1 MFICRRRAG
10 VEKEAPE
17 QDARCRRGREAIHWT
32 EKRGALEDMA
42 RHSLSAGEGESGFRA
57 LLRSS
62 LGDLF
67 EAFRAGEETQ
77 DSPSLEAYESILY
90 SLEKQDLIH
99 VLRIAEVLS
108 APIAGR
114 RALHILV
121 RRLAELLEVS
131 RSSLAF
137 LDPER
142 GTGIV
147 AVSQEDPDFMG
158 VSISLES
165 YPEILQSARTGAI
178 TVVKNPVQDP
188 LMHGL
193 RQDQLSRIQNVSIM
207 ALPLV
212 FRGKVFGVLLV
223 QKQRTEEGFTIRDVR
238 ICQLVLALVYRTLQK
253 MCSEETALQGP
264 QPCSP
269 GPGSA
274 APREGWSESV
284 LFSGAPL
291 GVLLLDD
298 RNRITMANPKASEI
312 TGHPA
317 ERLVGMDF
325 DRIVPKERLD
335 GILRLRGQSRE
346 SAQDPLR
353 YHLDY
358 SQPSGQKK
366 VLSFEVHPLKDRM
379 GFAWVFLRDVTKEKQ
394 LEEWLHGKAED
405 LARAN
410 RSLQEAR
417 GSLLKQNEELQR
429 TNERLEELH
438 KMKTSFLAIATH
450 EIRTPLSIILG
461 YNRLLLQGKLGPLT
475 EDQARVL
482 EESVQSCERLL
493 QIVSDMLDFTRLES
507 GKIRLQKR
515 REDIVPLLGRVY
527 RQMKMISDRSGVR
540 FLLDVQEDSIR
551 FPFDPDRIEQVL
563 VNLISNAIKFTPREG
578 SVTLSALRREGTD
591 GAWVEV
597 MVRDTGRGFPAS
609 MVEKAFDGIFPAVWS
624 PSGTRDP
631 EEGSGLGLG
640 ICKRIVEAH
649 GGRIRLESRE
659 GEGSTFIF
667 CLPCEELGSALAG
680 TAEAERSS
688 PK

>member
-1 MFICRRRAG
+1 MER
-10 VEKEAPE
+10 
-17 QDARCRRGREAIHWT
+17 QTH
-32 EKRGALEDMA
+32 
-42 RHSLSAGEGESGFRA
+42 SAGGCESDIQG
-57 LLRSS
+57 LLRQS

-67 EAFRAGEETQ
+67 DLFCAGEGTQ
-77 DSPSLEAYESILY
+77 DSPGLEAYESILY

-108 APIAGR
+108 APISGR

-121 RRLAELLEVS
+121 RRLAELLDVS

-142 GTGIV
+142 GAGIV
-147 AVSQEDPDFMG
+147 AVSQEDPDFKG

-165 YPEILQSARTGAI
+165 YPEILQSAKTGVI

-193 RQDQLSRIQNVSIM
+193 REDQLTRIQNVSIM

-223 QKQRTEEGFTIRDVR
+223 QKHRTEEGFTIRDVR
-238 ICQLVLALVYRTLQK
+238 LSQLVLALVYRTLQK
-253 MCSEETALQGP
+253 MCGKESTLQVPQSSWPASLGP
-264 QPCSP
+264 DSVA
-269 GPGSA
+269 S
-274 APREGWSESV
+274 REGWSESV

-317 ERLVGMDF
+317 ERLVGMEF
-325 DRIVPKERLD
+325 DRIVPKERVER
-335 GILRLRGQSRE
+335 ILRMRGQSFD

-353 YHLDY
+353 YHLEY
-358 SQPSGQKK
+358 AQPNGQKK
-366 VLSFEVHPLKDRM
+366 VISFEVHPLKDRP
-379 GFAWVFLRDVTKEKQ
+379 GFAWVFLRDVSKEKQ
-394 LEEWLHGKAED
+394 LEEWLHGKAEE
-405 LARAN
+405 LVRAN

-417 GSLLKQNEELQR
+417 ASLLRQNEELQK

-475 EDQARVL
+475 EDQTRVL

-515 REDIVPLLGRVY
+515 REDIVPLLHRVY

-540 FLLDVQEDSIR
+540 FVLDVQEGSIP
-551 FPFDPDRIEQVL
+551 FPFDPDRVEQVL
-563 VNLISNAIKFTPREG
+563 VNLISNAIKFTPRDG
-578 SVTLSALRREGTD
+578 SVTLSARRREGAD
-591 GAWVEV
+591 GEWVEV
-597 MVRDTGRGFPAS
+597 MVRDTGKGFPAS
-609 MVEKAFDGIFPAVWS
+609 MVDKAFDGIFPAGWG
-624 PSGTRDP
+624 PSEKGDS

-649 GGRIRLESRE
+649 GGRIRLESQE
-659 GEGSTFIF
+659 GKGSTFVF
-667 CLPCEELGSALAG
+667 YLPGEEQGSALAG
-680 TAEAERSS
+680 TEEGERSS

>member
-1 MFICRRRAG
+1 M
-10 VEKEAPE
+10 PQ
-17 QDARCRRGREAIHWT
+17 QDAVCRPRREASHRT
-32 EKRGALEDMA
+32 ETQGTVEDMA
-42 RHSLSAGEGESGFRA
+42 KHSLSAWEGEPGFRA
-57 LLRSS
+57 LLRAS

-67 EAFRAGEETQ
+67 EAFCAGEESR

-99 VLRIAEVLS
+99 VLRMAEVLS
-108 APIAGR
+108 APVTGR
-114 RALHILV
+114 RTLHILI

-131 RSSLAF
+131 RGSLVF

-142 GTGIV
+142 TTGIV
-147 AVSQEDPDFMG
+147 AVSHEDPDFMG
-158 VSISLES
+158 VSISLDS
-165 YPEILQSARTGAI
+165 YPEILQSTRTGAI
-178 TVVKNPVQDP
+178 TVVDNPVQDP

-212 FRGKVFGVLLV
+212 FRGKVFGALLV
-223 QKQRTEEGFTIRDVR
+223 QKKRTDEGFMIRDVR

-253 MCSEETALQGP
+253 VCSEEKAVQGP
-264 QPCSP
+264 QPSSM

-274 APREGWSESV
+274 ACREGWSDSV

-298 RNRITMANPKASEI
+298 RNRIAMANPKASEI

-325 DRIVPKERLD
+325 DRIVPKERLE
-335 GILRLRGQSRE
+335 GILRMRGQRRE
-346 SAQDPLR
+346 SAEDLLR
-353 YHLDY
+353 YHLEY
-358 SQPSGQKK
+358 THPSGQKK

-379 GFAWVFLRDVTKEKQ
+379 GFAWVFLRDVSKEKQ

-417 GSLLKQNEELQR
+417 ASLLKQNDELQK

-475 EDQARVL
+475 DDQTRVL

-493 QIVSDMLDFTRLES
+493 QIVSDVLDFTRLES

-515 REDIVPLLGRVY
+515 SEDIVPLLGRVY
-527 RQMKMISDRSGVR
+527 RQMKMISDRSGIR

-563 VNLISNAIKFTPREG
+563 VNLISNAIKFTPRDG
-578 SVTLSALRREGTD
+578 SVTLSALRRERTD

-609 MVEKAFDGIFPAVWS
+609 MVEKAFDGIFPAVWG

-631 EEGSGLGLG
+631 EVGTGLGLG

-667 CLPCEELGSALAG
+667 CLPCEGLDSALAETG
-680 TAEAERSS
+680 EADRS
-688 PK
+688 